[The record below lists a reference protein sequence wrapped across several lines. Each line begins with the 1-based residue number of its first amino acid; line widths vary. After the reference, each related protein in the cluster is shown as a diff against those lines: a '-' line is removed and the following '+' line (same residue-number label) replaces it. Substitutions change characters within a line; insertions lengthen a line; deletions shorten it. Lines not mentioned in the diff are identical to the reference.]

1 MPRILPCIVN
11 AQWFG
16 VTCARFLG
24 AGTLLTRPLI
34 LFNLSV
40 ASTAMTSVTTAHFLL
55 SSISFQNEI
64 TKNISPLFENFLYC
78 SSTKKKWPWNSPTH
92 QFYVMFPI
100 SPFIIY
106 FLFTFFIKV
115 TTSGY
120 VSGGQ
125 CSESGS
131 NKEDILLLLSTYV
144 SGGQYSESGSNKEEI
159 LLLLSVLLMYKVCL
173 GNTKQS

>member
-1 MPRILPCIVN
+1 MHCQCTVVWSDMCKIPRSRN
-11 AQWFG
+11 FANK
-16 VTCARFLG
+16 ASH
-24 AGTLLTRPLI
+24 LI
-34 LFNLSV
+34 QSV
-40 ASTAMTSVTTAHFLL
+40 
-55 SSISFQNEI
+55 SSIYCNDFCDYSTFPPLFSFQNEI

-92 QFYVMFPI
+92 QFYVMLPI

-106 FLFTFFIKV
+106 FLFTFFIKAV
-115 TTSGY
+115 TSRY